1 MVKISID
8 LNQREVMIFID
19 LNQMDV
25 KIFIDL
31 NASKGKKGYL

>member
-19 LNQMDV
+19 LNQRDV